1 MALFGIFKV
10 IKVNFFHSSKW
21 EERLGCFKNWLK
33 FMCFPQI
40 IEHDMSTLTR
50 ELQTT
55 SEPYYIQL
63 CRKQDMLVGGWKG
76 AWEGAGRCCE
86 YWGQDSIG
94 GTLPSESA
102 VDEFRVCSL
111 EDSILLEGNVLEV
124 HKCSWHC
131 STAAESN
138 RRLGLY
144 FGDGKSPRRLVLC
157 L

>member
-1 MALFGIFKV
+1 MIA
-10 IKVNFFHSSKW
+10 
-21 EERLGCFKNWLK
+21 KN
-33 FMCFPQI
+33 
-40 IEHDMSTLTR
+40 
-50 ELQTT
+50 
-55 SEPYYIQL
+55 
-63 CRKQDMLVGGWKG
+63 
-76 AWEGAGRCCE
+76 
-86 YWGQDSIG
+86 GQDSIG

-138 RRLGLY
+138 CRLGLY